1 MGIKVKLDN
10 EDVNEELIDIPLF
23 ATADDA
29 VKNIKVEDS
38 NIQIQIEEEDA

>member
-10 EDVNEELIDIPLF
+10 EDVNEELVDIPLF
-23 ATADDA
+23 ATVDDV

-38 NIQIQIEEEDA
+38 SIHIQIEKEDE